1 MRLDA
6 FLKKSTILKR
16 RTVAKELCDSGKV
29 LVNGK
34 VGKPSL
40 ELKDGD
46 VISLVV
52 GSSIREF
59 VVQIEKLEN
68 GKELIGYVRK
78 E

>member
-16 RTVAKELCDSGKV
+16 RTVAKELCEGGKV
-29 LVNGK
+29 TVNGK
-34 VGKPSL
+34 VAKPSL

-46 VISLVV
+46 VITLLV
-52 GSSIREF
+52 GSSTREF
-59 VVQIEKLEN
+59 IVQIEKLDN
-68 GKELIGYVRK
+68 DKERIGYVRK